1 MLRLI
6 EEIDSSTL
14 VTIGGRSYPT
24 ACIVENDEDGL
35 RWLVWSYIDR
45 ISPNAWLRGHSA
57 GVSGIVVPD
66 DDHFWVISTERFM
79 EHRTESL
86 GMYLIPSSGQ
96 TKPTFPG
103 TTITPERAAPALV
116 VPTSAGFV
124 HLHTHSDYSDWDGL
138 QTVQEAIDAA
148 VSDNQPALAISDHGN
163 CAAHP
168 DLARLAKKAGIK
180 PIFAIE
186 TYLVPD
192 RFGREADV
200 KYNHLI
206 LIAKTQLGLQN
217 VWAASTEA
225 YRDGLYDGHARLDWD
240 TLARHSEGVIC
251 STGCLSGPIS
261 KAILEEDEERARA
274 LLARLQHI
282 YKDDLYVEIHT
293 NSLPEQHKVNATL
306 VTMARDFSIP
316 MIGVVDSHFSTKEQG
331 IDHKMWMACATRT
344 TVVDDAEIFGF
355 NGESWLLSEA
365 EARDALFYLGPD
377 VVDECIT
384 NTVVVADSCTATIGG
399 KSTAPVFSKA
409 STERPDPVQ
418 ADVDRLIDLCM
429 GAWQKKTTGKQFDQ
443 DTYMARFEREMGL
456 LIAKGFCGYF
466 LMVADY
472 CLDPS
477 TPVLTED
484 MRWVE
489 VGKLEVGDRLAGF
502 DEHKVAKIEK
512 RHRYWRSAEVVATRR
527 IVLPTYRVTLQ
538 DGTVTVTSGD
548 HKWLVASP
556 GGSTVRWIKTE
567 DLRTGQRPQRLVD
580 DWTEKQTWEVGYL
593 AGILDGEGFLSQSA
607 LGNGGHS
614 LTVGFA
620 QNEGPVLD
628 TTLGILDSLRFNY
641 SVTDHSAGNR
651 VKNVQILGGRAEVLR
666 LLGMVR
672 PQRLLAKLDV
682 DLLGRVQAIAS
693 PAITMIESMGL
704 GEVVALA
711 TTTQTLVAQG
721 FAHHNCLAAKEG
733 RIDGLASGKLTGNPI
748 LVGPGRGS
756 GGGSLVA
763 YLSGITGV
771 DPVDADLLFERFLTE
786 GRESLPDFDVDFP
799 ASKKQDLLA
808 YVRLTWG
815 EEYVAT
821 VGSHLRL
828 KSKGIINSLSA
839 ARSEELPESAF
850 LEFKAISKIITQAE
864 AGTAGLGLTWEELW
878 AQEGDLL
885 EPYRVKYPDFFE
897 QCGRLVNRLKTYGK
911 HAAGVVIST
920 DTPLTGSLPLRKTDD
935 DGVTMMVTQFEKD
948 ALESMGLVKFD
959 LLTIRTLDTIQMCV
973 DLIRDQRGTSIDVEE
988 WRDEYLDPQVWAEVK
1003 AAHTLGIFQ
1012 IETGPGT
1019 ALTRQ
1024 MKPGS
1029 VAELADMIT
1038 LVRPGPRRSGLT
1050 DKYLARR
1057 DGREA
1062 VSFPDPRM
1070 EQVLSK
1076 TYGCLLYQEDI
1087 MAACMVLAGY
1097 DGNEADEVRSILGKK
1112 KVEKIPA
1119 AGEKFIRESVA
1130 RGMVHSDAAAL
1141 WAQMAEFAKYSFNR
1155 AHAFAYAVIGYW
1167 CAWLKFHYPVQFL
1180 TAVLST
1186 LDERERIPAF
1196 ITEARRMG
1204 YSVLPPDINESRND
1218 FTGSPLAVRY
1228 GFSALKSM
1236 GNAGN
1241 IIAEHQPFTSYE
1253 DFIERVILNKDNPV
1267 HMGQT
1272 RVLAQIGAFDTLV
1285 PNRAGL
1291 IEKIDQEKS
1300 GEATRCQ
1307 HKNEAIPLDIRP
1319 FNPTLNKND
1328 EPGERLPCLFAW
1340 EDLPE
1345 IVGRTGKPLKDQ
1357 SKRLPARKC
1366 SKACSQ
1372 YVSVPSFDIDIV
1384 QPFSAKEI
1392 RDIEHEML
1400 GVYLSSTPFDM
1411 LDPADREECRINAD
1425 TLEEGPDGVYFTAGL
1440 VVGIDP
1446 RKTKSSGEDYANIT
1460 IETEGGTFR
1469 CSAFDLWRTSTRDD
1483 IVMGQLAFVEIKK
1496 KSPFYNL
1503 VTYLGVS

>member
-14 VTIGGRSYPT
+14 VTIGGRSYPI
-24 ACIVENDEDGL
+24 ACVVENTDDGY
-35 RWLVWSYIDR
+35 RWLIWNDTQSVQPS
-45 ISPNAWLRGHSA
+45 AWLRAHGA
-57 GVSGIVVPD
+57 GVMGIVVPQGEV
-66 DDHFWVISTERFM
+66 FWVVSTERFM
-79 EHRTESL
+79 EYRTESL
-86 GMYLIPSSGQ
+86 GMYLIDDMRLEH
-96 TKPTFPG
+96 TFPG
-103 TTITPERAAPALV
+103 SAIGGTLAPPSAMV
-116 VPTSAGFV
+116 VPSSSGFV
-124 HLHTHSDYSDWDGL
+124 HLHTHTDYSDWDGL

-148 VSDNQPALAISDHGN
+148 VSDNQPALAVSDHGN

-240 TLARHSEGVIC
+240 TLDRHSEGVIC

-293 NSLPEQHKVNATL
+293 NSLPEQKKVNETL

-365 EARDALFYLGPD
+365 EARDALSYLGPD

-399 KSTAPVFSKA
+399 KSTAPVFSKT
-409 STERPDPVQ
+409 SVERPDPVQ

-429 GAWQKKTTGKQFDQ
+429 SAWQKKTTGKQFDQ

-472 CLDPS
+472 
-477 TPVLTED
+477 
-484 MRWVE
+484 
-489 VGKLEVGDRLAGF
+489 
-502 DEHKVAKIEK
+502 
-512 RHRYWRSAEVVATRR
+512 
-527 IVLPTYRVTLQ
+527 
-538 DGTVTVTSGD
+538 
-548 HKWLVASP
+548 
-556 GGSTVRWIKTE
+556 
-567 DLRTGQRPQRLVD
+567 
-580 DWTEKQTWEVGYL
+580 
-593 AGILDGEGFLSQSA
+593 
-607 LGNGGHS
+607 
-614 LTVGFA
+614 
-620 QNEGPVLD
+620 
-628 TTLGILDSLRFNY
+628 
-641 SVTDHSAGNR
+641 
-651 VKNVQILGGRAEVLR
+651 
-666 LLGMVR
+666 
-672 PQRLLAKLDV
+672 
-682 DLLGRVQAIAS
+682 
-693 PAITMIESMGL
+693 
-704 GEVVALA
+704 
-711 TTTQTLVAQG
+711 
-721 FAHHNCLAAKEG
+721 CLAAKEG

-808 YVRLTWG
+808 YVRQTWG

-850 LEFKAISKIITQAE
+850 LEFKAISKIITAAE

-885 EPYRVKYPDFFE
+885 EPYRAKYPDFFE

-948 ALESMGLVKFD
+948 ALESLGLVKFD

-973 DLIRDQRGTSIDVEE
+973 DLIRSQRGTSIVVEE

-1050 DKYLARR
+1050 EKYLARR

-1070 EQVLSK
+1070 EQVLAK

-1186 LDERERIPAF
+1186 LDEKERIPAF

-1204 YSVLPPDINESRND
+1204 YAVLPPDINESRND

-1228 GFSALKSM
+1228 GFSALKGL

-1241 IIAEHQPFTSYE
+1241 VIAQHQPFTSYD
-1253 DFIERVILNKDNPV
+1253 DFIERVILSKDNPV
-1267 HMGQT
+1267 NMGQVKVLT
-1272 RVLAQIGAFDTLV
+1272 RIGAFDSLV

-1291 IEKIDQEKS
+1291 IEKIEKEAS

-1307 HKNEAIPLDIRP
+1307 FKNEAIPLDIRP
-1319 FNPTLNKND
+1319 FNPKENKEGKVGD
-1328 EPGERLPCLFAW
+1328 LLPCLFAW
-1340 EDLPE
+1340 EDLPVA
-1345 IVGRTGKPLKDQ
+1345 VGRTGKPLKDQ

-1372 YVSVPSFDIDIV
+1372 YVSVPSFDMSTV

-1400 GVYLSSTPFDM
+1400 GVYLSSTPFDL

-1469 CSAFDLWRTSTRDD
+1469 CSAFDLWRTSVRDD